1 MTQPST
7 SSNED
12 LVRAA
17 SAALGRGDLSALQN
31 QYLAENIVWHV
42 AGTGPLAGD
51 YAGAAQVM
59 GVLGKISE
67 LSGGTLQP
75 ELHDVL
81 VSDGHTV
88 ALTTIRAQRPGK
100 QLELKVVHVIHAE
113 NGKATEIWT
122 SSADPATAAA
132 FWS

>member
-1 MTQPST
+1 MTQPHG
-7 SSNED
+7 D

-17 SAALGRGDLSALQN
+17 SAAFGRGDISALQS
-31 QYLAENIVWHV
+31 QYFADNMIWHV

-51 YAGAAQVM
+51 YEGVAQVV

-67 LSGGTLQP
+67 LTAGTVQP

-81 VSDGHTV
+81 VSSDHTV
-88 ALTTIRAQRPGK
+88 ALTTIRAERSGK
-100 QLELKVVHVIHAE
+100 QLQLNLVHVIHSE

-122 SSADPATAAA
+122 HSADPAAAA
-132 FWS
+132 EFWA